1 MSGRN
6 LVDDDPA
13 VLANDLTELLAPS
26 GCAGAEPASLG
37 STTNPLPDL
46 LGRAPLVT
54 PIAALPR
61 VVVGN
66 LVAFAES
73 GSAAVVFTSASTCGP
88 VHGEARSTVELNEH
102 HLGGPVVL
110 VFEDGDEC
118 RPIIIGVIRQPT
130 ARSDAKTQPTVQ
142 LDVDRDRL
150 TVTATDQLVLRCG
163 KASLSMT
170 KEGKVVIYG
179 TYISS
184 RSTGAHRI
192 KGGSVEIN

>member
-1 MSGRN
+1 VYS
-6 LVDDDPA
+6 A
-13 VLANDLTELLAPS
+13 ELTPDRIEGSSSEAP
-26 GCAGAEPASLG
+26 EASLG

-46 LGRAPLVT
+46 LGRAALMT
-54 PIAALPR
+54 PIVALPS
-61 VVVGN
+61 VVLGN
-66 LVAFAES
+66 LVAFAQS
-73 GSAAVVFTSASTCGP
+73 GSAAVVFRSASTNGP
-88 VHGEARSTVELNEH
+88 IQCEARSTVELDEH
-102 HLGGPVVL
+102 HLGGLVVL
-110 VFEDGDEC
+110 VFEDGDEN
-118 RPIIIGVIRQPT
+118 RPIIIGVVRQST

-184 RSTGAHRI
+184 RSTGVHRI

>member
-1 MSGRN
+1 MPSRN
-6 LVDDDPA
+6 VVEDD
-13 VLANDLTELLAPS
+13 ELIPVEQS
-26 GCAGAEPASLG
+26 TRESPEASSG

-46 LGRAPLVT
+46 LGRAAVMT
-54 PIAALPR
+54 PIVALPS
-61 VVVGN
+61 VVVGS
-66 LVAFAES
+66 LLAFAQS
-73 GSAAVVFTSASTCGP
+73 GSATVVFTSPLTNGP
-88 VHGEARSTVELNEH
+88 LQCEARSTVELDEH
-102 HLGGPVVL
+102 HLGSLVVL
-110 VFEDGDEC
+110 VFEDGDER
-118 RPIIIGVIRQPT
+118 RPLVIGVIRQST
-130 ARSDAKTQPTVQ
+130 ARSDAKTRPTVQ

-184 RSTGAHRI
+184 RSTGVHRI